1 MTLPDIQLT
10 SLGLHHS
17 AKLYNAVE
25 HNRVSLERNLPWVKQ
40 VTCDDSAQ
48 RYIDERINSGEPSSR
63 WIAISVSGCFS
74 GVFGVKHIDPVTGQC
89 EVGYWLCGKA
99 RGQQVIP
106 RVLNELIPWIKSQG
120 AKTLEFHCL
129 EDNIASIRNAEKV
142 GAILQSTA
150 PTTLDISDTTR
161 KMCVYALKF

>member
-1 MTLPDIQLT
+1 MTLPNIQLT
-10 SLGLHHS
+10 ALGLYHS
-17 AKLYNAVE
+17 AELYSTVE
-25 HNRVSLERNLPWVKQ
+25 RNRISLERNLPWVKR

-48 RYIDERINSGEPSSR
+48 QYIEERINSGEPNSR
-63 WIAISVSGCFS
+63 WLAIFVNGCFS
-74 GVFGVKHIDPVTGQC
+74 GVFGVKYVDPVKSQC
-89 EVGYWLCGKA
+89 EVGYWLCEEA

-161 KMCVYALKF
+161 KMCVYALEL